1 MGLEP
6 TPAPWKRPTSPGRE
20 LELSPFVMRRIAI
33 AALMTMLV
41 PLPLLSPQRLSAAQ
55 EPSFKAGVELVT
67 VFAVVRDRRGRPA
80 PSLTAR
86 DFNVVD
92 EGRPRSI
99 VECRIEEGPITVA
112 ILADVSGSMAVSA
125 RLSAVRDAT
134 RQLLSWLVDGEDQVA
149 LFSFDDRLH
158 QVQAFTT
165 AHADVSSRLDSLKA
179 FGSTSLYDAI
189 WQVGTELAAQ
199 TGMRSAVI
207 AITDGQDTRS
217 RLSARETAQVVRL
230 VDVPVY
236 FIAIDPVRG
245 SSSESGEQPLLD
257 LAQATGG
264 EYFAAG
270 GPAQTS
276 MAVRQIVSELRH
288 RYLIAFEPS
297 APAGWHSLAVRT
309 VDQDLVVRAR
319 SGYLAGLPRQH

>member
-1 MGLEP
+1 ML
-6 TPAPWKRPTSPGRE
+6 
-20 LELSPFVMRRIAI
+20 LRIAI
-33 AALMTMLV
+33 AALTATSALL
-41 PLPLLSPQRLSAAQ
+41 LPHERLSAAQ

-67 VFAVVRDRRGRPA
+67 VFAVVGDRRGRPA
-80 PSLTAR
+80 ASLTAR
-86 DFNVVD
+86 DFNIID
-92 EGRPRSI
+92 QGRPRLI
-99 VECRIEEGPITVA
+99 VECRLDEGPITVA
-112 ILADVSGSMAVSA
+112 VLADVSGSMAVSA

-158 QVQAFTT
+158 QVQAFSTT
-165 AHADVSSRLDSLKA
+165 HADISDRLDLLKA

-236 FIAIDPVRG
+236 VIAIDPVRD
-245 SSSESGEQPLLD
+245 SSSEPGEASLAT

-276 MAVRQIVSELRH
+276 VAVRQIVSELRH
-288 RYLIAFEPS
+288 RYLLAFEPS
-297 APAGWHSLAVRT
+297 APAGWHALDVRT
-309 VDQDLVVRAR
+309 VNPDLVVRAR
-319 SGYLAGLPRQH
+319 SGYLAGIPHQP